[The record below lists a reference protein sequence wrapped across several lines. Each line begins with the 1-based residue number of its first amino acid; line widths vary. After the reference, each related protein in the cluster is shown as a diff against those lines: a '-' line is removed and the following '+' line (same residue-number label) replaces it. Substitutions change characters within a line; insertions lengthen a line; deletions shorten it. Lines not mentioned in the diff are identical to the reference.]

1 MKEIVVI
8 SGKGGTGKT
17 SITAA
22 FAQLA
27 AKESV
32 IADCDVDAADMH
44 LLLKPDF
51 AEEEAFYSGQI
62 AHIVQEKCTR
72 CYKCKKACRFDAI
85 HVTEG
90 TFTVDEIDCEGCGYC
105 EKVCPTQAITMYDAL
120 SGKTYISATR
130 FNNTLVHA
138 ELAIAAENSG
148 KLVTRVKTLAKQKT
162 REEKKDFLLI
172 DGTPGIGCPVTASLT
187 GGDYAVIVTEPTI
200 SGINDMKR
208 VVDLVKTFKIRAGF
222 IINKYDL
229 NPEKSQEIEVFI
241 RKNDMDYLGHFSYNE
256 NFTKSM
262 TQGETIVEYDAALK
276 TELAKMWDKLIALL
290 NNH

>member
-27 AKESV
+27 GKESV

-62 AHIVQEKCTR
+62 AHIDQDKCTR
-72 CYKCKKACRFDAI
+72 CYKCKKVCRFDAI
-85 HVTEG
+85 HVTDG

-105 EKVCPTQAITMYDAL
+105 EKICPTQAITMYDAL
-120 SGKTYISATR
+120 SGKTCISATR
-130 FNNTLVHA
+130 LNNTLVHA
-138 ELAIAAENSG
+138 ELAIAAEHSG
-148 KLVTRVKTLAKQKT
+148 KLVTRVKTLARQKT
-162 REEKKDFLLI
+162 REEKKNLLLI

-187 GGDYAVIVTEPTI
+187 GADYAVIVTEPTI

-208 VVDLVKTFKIRAGF
+208 VFDLIKTFKIRAGF

-229 NPEKSQEIEVFI
+229 NPEKSRDIELFI
-241 RKNDMDYLGHFSYNE
+241 KENKMDYLGQFNYNE

-262 TQGETIVEYDAALK
+262 TQGETVVEYDAALK
-276 TELAKMWDKLIALL
+276 TELAKMWNKLKSLI
-290 NNH
+290 N